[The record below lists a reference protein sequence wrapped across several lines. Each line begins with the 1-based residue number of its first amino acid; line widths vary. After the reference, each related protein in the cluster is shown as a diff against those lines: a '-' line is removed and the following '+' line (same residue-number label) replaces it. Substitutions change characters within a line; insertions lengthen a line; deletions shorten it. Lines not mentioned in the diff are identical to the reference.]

1 MADIEKDLKIEY
13 EVIRSDRKTFALQ
26 IKDGGLIARVPL
38 RARRVDVER
47 FVYSHREWIEEH
59 LEIYRERKA
68 LYGDLKPL
76 TVDELGELGKKA
88 REVIP
93 PRVEHFSRLLGVDY
107 GKISI
112 RNQLTRWGSCSS
124 SGNLSFNCLLMLAP
138 PEVLDAIVAHELCH
152 RKEMNHSKRFYAHLL
167 SIYPEYHKWH
177 AWLKTHG
184 GELMQRNPKKV

>member
-13 EVIRSDRKTFALQ
+13 EVIRSNRKTFALQ
-26 IKDGGLIARVPL
+26 IKDGRLIARVPL

-47 FVYSHREWIEEH
+47 FIYSHREWIEEH
-59 LEIYRERKA
+59 LEIYRKRKA
-68 LYGDLKPL
+68 LYADLKPL
-76 TVDELGELGKKA
+76 TENELGELGEKA

-93 PRVEHFSRLLGVDY
+93 SRVEHFSRLLGVDY

-177 AWLKTHG
+177 AWLKAHG

>member
-26 IKDGGLIARVPL
+26 IRDGRLIALVPL

-47 FVYSHREWIEEH
+47 FIYSHRDWIEEH

-68 LYGDLKPL
+68 LYGEIKPL
-76 TVDELGELGKKA
+76 TENELGELGKKA

-93 PRVEHFSRLLGVDY
+93 SRVEHFSRLLGVDY

>member
-1 MADIEKDLKIEY
+1 MVDIEKDLKIEY
-13 EVIRSDRKTFALQ
+13 EVIRSERKTFALQ
-26 IKDGGLIARVPL
+26 IKDGRLIARVPL

-47 FVYSHREWIEEH
+47 FIYSHREWIEEH
-59 LEIYRERKA
+59 LEIYRKRKA
-68 LYGDLKPL
+68 LYADLKPL
-76 TVDELGELGKKA
+76 TENELGELGEKA

-93 PRVEHFSRLLGVDY
+93 SRVEHFSRLLGVDY

-177 AWLKTHG
+177 AWLKAHG